1 MRLVASDNLNENYT
15 TIVIHVNDVNDNP
28 PVFDRP
34 TYETQITEEDDR
46 MLPKRVLQVKTKK
59 NSAISSLIFSRK
71 ISVFYFQT
79 QHYIVNKQCIFV
91 VCLHLDFCF
100 TCIFNI
106 HYYVRFFYISFIYAT
121 DFILLFPYACTSFY
135 FYYFFYFFVQY
146 ELEIMATDTLNEANA
161 KVIIFI
167 RDVNDLPPV
176 FDETSYTAHIF
187 EEEIP
192 IKSIL
197 QVSFT
202 SFF

>member
-1 MRLVASDNLNENYT
+1 M
-15 TIVIHVNDVNDNP
+15 
-28 PVFDRP
+28 
-34 TYETQITEEDDR
+34 
-46 MLPKRVLQVKTKK
+46 
-59 NSAISSLIFSRK
+59 
-71 ISVFYFQT
+71 
-79 QHYIVNKQCIFV
+79 
-91 VCLHLDFCF
+91 LDFF
-100 TCIFNI
+100 IFHLFMPLI
-106 HYYVRFFYISFIYAT
+106 LFYSSHMLAPLFI
-121 DFILLFPYACTSFY
+121 FIIL
-135 FYYFFYFFVQY
+135 FYFFVQY

>member
-1 MRLVASDNLNENYT
+1 
-15 TIVIHVNDVNDNP
+15 
-28 PVFDRP
+28 
-34 TYETQITEEDDR
+34 
-46 MLPKRVLQVKTKK
+46 
-59 NSAISSLIFSRK
+59 
-71 ISVFYFQT
+71 
-79 QHYIVNKQCIFV
+79 
-91 VCLHLDFCF
+91 
-100 TCIFNI
+100 
-106 HYYVRFFYISFIYAT
+106 
-121 DFILLFPYACTSFY
+121 
-135 FYYFFYFFVQY
+135 
-146 ELEIMATDTLNEANA
+146 MATDTLNEANA